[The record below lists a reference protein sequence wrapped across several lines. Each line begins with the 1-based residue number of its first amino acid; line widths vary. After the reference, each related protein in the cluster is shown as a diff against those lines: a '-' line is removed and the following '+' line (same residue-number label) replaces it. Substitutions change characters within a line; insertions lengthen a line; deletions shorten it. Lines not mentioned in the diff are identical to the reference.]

1 MLSLFNVLP
10 MRILS
15 FSLLLILIISACDSS
30 KKPDEKAFLES
41 LDSTKIEGPAISE
54 EVISSIIQQIP
65 SPLEISVLLRES
77 GTKYDKS
84 LLNSPDNISKYNSN
98 YRKALNLGIYGTD
111 LGYTNIYE
119 QNQDGLDYMTAIK
132 ELADGLS
139 IGQFFDIETIGRL
152 ATNSKNLDSLL
163 LITTQNFNSI
173 NHYLQ
178 EQNRA
183 NLSVLLLTGG
193 WLEAMHIT
201 CQVSAKDPSNKELQ
215 EKIGEQKIILE
226 NIVLLL
232 SFYQEVDKNMASLLE
247 DMQKLQ
253 EQYESI
259 KIIKTYKES
268 TFEIVD
274 GVMVIKDNSSSEIQ
288 ITQENV
294 NNIKDVV
301 NSIRKKVIS

>member
-1 MLSLFNVLP
+1 
-10 MRILS
+10 MRILL
-15 FSLLLILIISACDSS
+15 FGLVACFAFACNSS
-30 KKPDEKAFLES
+30 KKPDEQAFLES
-41 LDSTKIEGPAISE
+41 LDSAAIEQGPAVSE

-65 SPLEISVLLRES
+65 SPLEISVLLKES
-77 GTKYDKS
+77 GTKYDRS

-119 QNQDGLDYMTAIK
+119 QNQDGLDYMTSIK

-163 LITTQNFNSI
+163 LITTKNFNSI
-173 NHYLQ
+173 NSYLQ

-193 WLEAMHIT
+193 WMEAMHIT

-232 SFYQEVDKNMASLLE
+232 SYYKEVDQNMASLLE

-253 EQYESI
+253 SEYEKI
-259 KIIKTYKES
+259 EIIKTYKES

-274 GVMVIKDNSSSEIQ
+274 GVMVIKDNSSSEIK
-288 ITQENV
+288 ITDENV
-294 NNIKDVV
+294 ENIKNIIGSV
-301 NSIRKKVIS
+301 RKKIIS

>member
-1 MLSLFNVLP
+1 MLSLFNIFP
-10 MRILS
+10 MRILPIG
-15 FSLLLILIISACDSS
+15 LLLVLIVTACETT
-30 KKPDEKAFLES
+30 KRPDEKAFLES
-41 LDSTKIEGPAISE
+41 LDSAEVKGPAISG

-65 SPLEISVLLRES
+65 SPLEISVLLKES
-77 GTKYDKS
+77 GTKYDRT
-84 LLNSPDNISKYNSN
+84 LLNSPENISKYNSN

-119 QNQDGLDYMTAIK
+119 QNQDGLDYMAAIK
-132 ELADGLS
+132 ELANGLN

-193 WLEAMHIT
+193 WMEAMHIT
-201 CQVSAKDPSNKELQ
+201 CQVSAKDPGNKELQ

-232 SFYQEVDKNMASLLE
+232 SFYQEVDQNMASLLE
-247 DMQKLQ
+247 DLNKLK
-253 EQYESI
+253 EEYENI
-259 KIIKTYKES
+259 EIIKTYKES
-268 TFEIVD
+268 TFEVVD
-274 GVMVIKDNSSSEIQ
+274 GVMVIKDNSSSEIK
-288 ITQENV
+288 ITQENID
-294 NNIKDVV
+294 NIK
-301 NSIRKKVIS
+301 NIIASIRKKVIS